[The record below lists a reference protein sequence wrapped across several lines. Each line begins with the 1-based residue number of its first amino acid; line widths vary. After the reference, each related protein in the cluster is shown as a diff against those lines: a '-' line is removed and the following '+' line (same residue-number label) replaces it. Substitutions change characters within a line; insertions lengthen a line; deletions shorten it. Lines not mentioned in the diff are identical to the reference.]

1 MSTAGPGRNRGRS
14 VKNFEE
20 RREFK
25 RYEGRDNNIPFVAV
39 RPAFTKIG
47 ALKDASLGGL
57 GFKYA
62 LMEGQEPLSGKETL
76 VNIDLFLSN
85 NGFYLPGLKCKLAY
99 DKLVEN
105 DSWSFTT
112 GMQFRQCGLEF
123 GEITQ
128 EQKEQIDVFLK
139 HYTVGSA

>member
-25 RYEGRDNNIPFVAV
+25 RYEGKDNNVPFVAV

-57 GFKYA
+57 PRFHRTHA
-62 LMEGQEPLSGKETL
+62 ES
-76 VNIDLFLSN
+76 
-85 NGFYLPGLKCKLAY
+85 
-99 DKLVEN
+99 
-105 DSWSFTT
+105 
-112 GMQFRQCGLEF
+112 
-123 GEITQ
+123 
-128 EQKEQIDVFLK
+128 
-139 HYTVGSA
+139 